1 LQPPHPLNYD
11 FSEIVGGDIEGTA
24 ILLRYIRD
32 KFDFEFL
39 CNTILEERVAKN
51 NNK

>member
-1 LQPPHPLNYD
+1 
-11 FSEIVGGDIEGTA
+11 VGGDIEGTA